1 MVYSD
6 KQKYWIWLSSALCP
20 DCKSFYRLLDE
31 YGEAEY
37 VWNQLVLAKRLLR
50 PSTFSRLQNART
62 SEYMDN
68 LMERLE
74 KRNVVAVTQLDDE
87 YPDRLRAIAE
97 APPTVYLRG
106 DHRALN
112 PDKAFAIV
120 GSRKATVDGMRF
132 VQSVACDLSRTGVCI
147 VSGLAAGIDTHAHMG
162 CLEGGAPTLAV
173 LGSGPDIIYP
183 PENRDLAARIIDEG
197 GALLAEYPPGYPP
210 ADHTFPRRN
219 RIIVGLSDGVLMG
232 EGTLHSGA
240 MITMRYAREQR
251 RPRFAVPGSVYA
263 ASYEGTNHLL
273 LEGAQICLGA
283 RQVTDYYGWR
293 AAPAEKAA
301 GDMPE
306 LDGPSLK
313 IVEMLKY
320 EEKSFDELA
329 NAMKMDVSSL
339 NSLLTILEMQGII
352 RQAAGKMYRA
362 IV

>member
-1 MVYSD
+1 MVYSE

-20 DCKSFYRLLDE
+20 DCKSFYKLLGE
-31 YGEAEY
+31 YGEAQK
-37 VWNQLVLAKRLLR
+37 VWEQLILAKRLLR
-50 PSTFSRLQNART
+50 PSTLRRLQNCRT
-62 SEYMDN
+62 NEYMDK

-74 KRNVVAVTQLDDE
+74 KNHIIAVTQIDDE

-97 APPTVYLRG
+97 APPTLYLRG
-106 DHRALN
+106 DHRILN
-112 PDKAFAIV
+112 PEKIIAIV
-120 GSRKATVDGMRF
+120 GSRKATVDGVHF
-132 VQSVACDLSRTGVCI
+132 TQTIANDLARSGVCI
-147 VSGLAAGIDTHAHMG
+147 VSGLAAGIDTSAHTG

-183 PENRDLAARIIDEG
+183 AENRELADRIIDEG
-197 GALLAEYPPGYPP
+197 GALLSEYPPGYPP

-219 RIIVGLSDGVLMG
+219 RIISGLSDGVLMC
-232 EGTLHSGA
+232 EGTVRSGA

-251 RPRFAVPGSVYA
+251 RPRFAVPGSVYSA
-263 ASYEGTNHLL
+263 AYEGTNQLL

-283 RQVTDYYGWR
+283 QQITDYYGWR
-293 AAPAEKAA
+293 MASPEKAE

-313 IVEMLKY
+313 LVEMLKY
-320 EEKSFDELA
+320 EEKSFDDLA

-362 IV
+362 II